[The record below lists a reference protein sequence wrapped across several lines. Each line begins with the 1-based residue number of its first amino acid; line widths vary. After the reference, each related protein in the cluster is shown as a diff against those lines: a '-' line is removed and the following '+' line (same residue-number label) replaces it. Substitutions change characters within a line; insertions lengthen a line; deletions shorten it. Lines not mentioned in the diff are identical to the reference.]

1 MKTALILRQSR
12 TILAKDLR
20 REWRTREILTTT
32 VAFSVLLMAVFTFA
46 FYRSGDATAEV
57 FPGIL
62 WISIVFS
69 GTLAIGRSF
78 QHETAS
84 GCLRA
89 LALIPGS
96 QVSLYIGK
104 LAANLIFMLLFELAL
119 IPLLLLAFSVDLGPT
134 WALHL
139 GSVLI
144 GTLGFATLGTLVS
157 AMLVKNDL
165 REVLLPVLLY
175 PLLIPLLIAGVKIS
189 AALLAGQGWP
199 QIEGWLK
206 AMIAMD
212 LAYGVLCVLLF
223 RFVLAAVE

>member
-1 MKTALILRQSR
+1 MKTALLLRQSR

-46 FYRSGDATAEV
+46 FYRNGESTAEV

-62 WISIVFS
+62 WISIVFT

-78 QHETAS
+78 QHETQT

-89 LALIPGS
+89 LALVPGS
-96 QVSLYIGK
+96 QISLYLGK

-119 IPLLLLAFSVDLGPT
+119 IPLLLLAFSVSPGPT
-134 WALHL
+134 WGLHL
-139 GSVLI
+139 ASILV
-144 GTLGFATLGTLVS
+144 GTAGFAILGTLVS

-189 AALLAGQGWP
+189 AALLTGGAWEQVG
-199 QIEGWLK
+199 GWLK
-206 AMIAMD
+206 AMVAMD

-223 RFVLAAVE
+223 RFVLSAVE